1 MTVYLDTHILLW
13 LYTNKLS
20 NLSKDALRLIENNDL
35 ITGEINILELEYM
48 NEIGR
53 TNDRG
58 LDVYRFLNSSFNL
71 KSVGVSSEVIFKAM
85 NIGWTRDLFDRLTV
99 AGTMVFGTK
108 LLTKDSHILD
118 NFDLAVW

>member
-108 LLTKDSHILD
+108 LLTKDAHILD